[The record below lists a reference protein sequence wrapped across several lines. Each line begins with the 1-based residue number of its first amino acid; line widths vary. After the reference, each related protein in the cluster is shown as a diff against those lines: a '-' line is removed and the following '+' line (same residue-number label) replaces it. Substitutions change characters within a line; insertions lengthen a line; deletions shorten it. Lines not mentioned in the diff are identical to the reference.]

1 MATVRKAVINAQER
15 RTSPA
20 NSVYQFSMI
29 QNNKNSYLPE

>member
-1 MATVRKAVINAQER
+1 MMATARKAVINVQER

-29 QNNKNSYLPE
+29 RNKKSYLPE